1 MAEDQ
6 IESIIEY
13 QDDIADAQPPTPLPV
28 GKYHASVIGALIK
41 TSQKGNQYCEVMFRI
56 PSEQYP
62 PDYLDG
68 NPEGTNIAFRRLS
81 PTGTALARYGM
92 RRFCEAIGAPLGR
105 KLDMSDW
112 IGKEATLDIVHRD
125 YEGSPRMDIK
135 AVEKA

>member
-1 MAEDQ
+1 MSEE

-13 QDDIADAQPPTPLPV
+13 QDDIADAQPPAPLPV
-28 GKYHASVIGALIK
+28 GKYLATVAGALIK
-41 TSQKGNQYCEVMFRI
+41 IGQASGKKYCEVMFHI
-56 PSEQYP
+56 APDHYP
-62 PDYLDG
+62 ADFVDG
-68 NPEGTNIAFRRLS
+68 SPEGIKIAFRRLS
-81 PTGTALARYGM
+81 PEGTALARYGM

-112 IGKEATLDIVHRD
+112 IGKEAMLDIVHRE